1 LSPSSSFHEKPF
13 TREPKIFDMIQTAA
27 CAGRD
32 DGVRPVNTGM
42 ITECAADSRRLPEPD
57 TP

>member
-1 LSPSSSFHEKPF
+1 M
-13 TREPKIFDMIQTAA
+13 TFDMIQTAA

-42 ITECAADSRRLPEPD
+42 ITECAADSRRFPEPD